1 MAANKVQ
8 DQIKRVRD
16 QALKMG
22 SQGVENARVN
32 RESKQVKLEA
42 KISKESLLQK
52 KAKDQEYAN
61 SHKLRNYVITTN
73 LLKSKVTKRTELTK
87 KKEALANKMAKAVEN
102 RKRIL
107 EAKIQKA
114 KSSYAVAEIKEEE
127 PVAVVEEKPQEEK
140 AKVMDVIQ
148 QLDQS
153 DEDKSDI
160 KERLQILRNKLT
172 KAAERKQVIEL
183 KKINKAKEM
192 ATKFG
197 PSEELKQKWKAFKK
211 LNAMDKNHRHSWFI
225 QSDKV
230 TEASDKSNSTDLK
243 RSVFIQVDQSLERQK
258 PWVSKNKVKNFKNK
272 NNAIAFEIERDNQP
286 KKVLRA

>member
-1 MAANKVQ
+1 
-8 DQIKRVRD
+8 
-16 QALKMG
+16 MG